1 MSPGGPARASAWLT
15 RHQVVGCLGAVVLGV
30 LLGILVPGGAEA
42 ASALVTPALVVLL
55 FTTFTEIPLERL
67 TGMRDGGRFAVTV
80 LVLDFVLV
88 PLVVAGLHWAIPL
101 PGTVVVP
108 VLIVLLTP
116 CIDYVI
122 VFTGL
127 AGGASARLLALTPVL
142 MVLQIVLLPV
152 WLRIILGERATVLI
166 TPGPFLSALVTFI
179 VVPLLAALVLRLLA
193 RRSAGAR
200 RTLTVSGH
208 AMMPVMLLTLIVIA
222 AAEVRTVL
230 PYVRD
235 LGPAILAFVLFAAV
249 MVGLGWLIGRV
260 VLADGGERRALVF
273 TGVTRNSLVML
284 PIVRAVDGEGPGTA
298 AVVTQTLVEL
308 ILMAVLVWLVPRMVP
323 STAMSENR

>member
-1 MSPGGPARASAWLT
+1 MSTGAAAVSEWLT
-15 RHQVVGCLGAVVLGV
+15 RHTAPACLGAIVIGV
-30 LLGILVPGGAEA
+30 LLGTLVPGPGEA
-42 ASALVTPALVVLL
+42 ASVLVTPALVVLL
-55 FTTFTEIPLERL
+55 VTTFTEIPLERL
-67 TGMRDGGRFAVTV
+67 TGMRGGGRFAVTV
-80 LVLDFVLV
+80 LVLNFVLV

-101 PGTVVVP
+101 ASTIVVA
-108 VLIVLLTP
+108 VLIVLLAP

-142 MVLQIVLLPV
+142 MVVQIVLLPV
-152 WLRIILGERATVLI
+152 WLRLILGERATVLI
-166 TPGPFLSALVTFI
+166 TPGPFLAALVTFI

-193 RRSAGAR
+193 RRSACAR
-200 RTLTVSGH
+200 RTLSVSEH
-208 AMMPVMLLTLIVIA
+208 VMMPVMLLTLIVIT

-230 PYVRD
+230 PYLPD
-235 LGPAILAFVLFAAV
+235 LGPAVLACVLFAAV
-249 MVGLGWLIGRV
+249 MVGLGWAIGRV

-273 TGVTRNSLVML
+273 TGVTRNSLVVL
-284 PIVRAVDGEGPGTA
+284 PLVRAVDREGPGTA

-308 ILMAVLVWLVPRMVP
+308 VVMAVLVWLVPRMVP